1 LKTHAAA
8 VLAIAALIAAAAPAG
23 ARQGANVPGF
33 VPRNPEAGA
42 AEATLRAGDA
52 AVRAVA
58 AVPVPLPAGAV
69 QLDSTWYDLQDMGS
83 LGTRIVFAPDGRVH
97 VTWQDD
103 FCELDA
109 NGCPPNLNLPQP
121 HPQRGMAYAYRDA
134 VGTWHRLGKV
144 SDPDIRNCCVTELF
158 GGFGG
163 IDVAPDG
170 RAAVAQHMNE
180 EGCDLRGNFYLEDA
194 PGVTTWA
201 AKLTPIQSPS
211 YLFPQV
217 IALGNGSFD
226 VLAEV
231 PRGGLYDETES
242 FAVSRIASAAT
253 PFVCPTG
260 WQGGPWTTVIAPSL
274 FRDGRGAFPTIARS
288 PDGRAGVAVTDFGGN
303 VFLVESSNGTFQAG
317 TLTVRNLTGTT
328 DAMVTATDSTS
339 TQYRAYVHCH
349 LAYNDTT
356 PNVVWS
362 ELQARRSGGS
372 VVFFDHRSRIRH
384 WSPASGVA
392 TVYQVPAGVA
402 DRYDDVDQG
411 LSGPLAGFN
420 TLSVDWPQVG
430 FSPDGGE
437 TYVAWLRFTDAE
449 VDPTADLGLPGIVTG
464 IGFGDVTLA
473 VRRGAL
479 PWSAPQNLTQT
490 PSTDERFFSLAARNP
505 GGRAHLLLQASA
517 TNQAGVVI
525 IGDRGT
531 SPGNVL
537 RRIAYLER
545 PITGSLVAVD
555 PPALIPARAA
565 LTASPNPARGAVW
578 FSLPAAT
585 GGVVEVVGVDGRR
598 IARVALPAGA
608 PARWD
613 GRDERGRAV
622 PGGLYLARVEGR
634 DGPATKFLLMR

>member
-1 LKTHAAA
+1 MRLATLALLTTIVLFPEAAR
-8 VLAIAALIAAAAPAG
+8 
-23 ARQGANVPGF
+23 ARTCANVPGF
-33 VPRNPEAGA
+33 APRDPERA
-42 AEATLRAGDA
+42 AVSVDPELRAGTPALLA
-52 AVRAVA
+52 APA
-58 AVPVPLPAGAV
+58 PLPAGAV

-83 LGTRIVFAPDGRVH
+83 LGTRIVVGTDGRVH

-103 FCELDA
+103 FCELGG
-109 NGCPPNLNLPQP
+109 GCPPNLNLPQP
-121 HPQRGMAYAYRDA
+121 HPNRGMGYAYRDA
-134 VGTWHRLGKV
+134 LGAWQRLGKV
-144 SDPDIRNCCVTELF
+144 ADPDIRNCCVTELF

-163 IDVAPDG
+163 IDVTAAG

-194 PGVTTWA
+194 AGGATWA
-201 AKLTPIQSPS
+201 AQLTPIQSPS

-217 IALGNGSFD
+217 VALGNGSFD

-231 PRGGLYDETES
+231 PRGGSYDETES
-242 FAVSRIASAAT
+242 FAVSRFANGTT

-260 WQGGPWTTVIAPSL
+260 WQGGAWTSVISPAL
-274 FRDGRGAFPTIARS
+274 FRDGRGAFPVIARAS
-288 PDGRAGVAVTDFGGN
+288 NGRAGVAVTDFGGN
-303 VFLVESSNGTFQAG
+303 VFLVESSDGTFQPA
-317 TLTVRNLTGTT
+317 TLTTRNLTGTT
-328 DAMVTATDSTS
+328 DAMVTATDSSS

-349 LAYNDTT
+349 LAYNDTI

-362 ELQARRSGGS
+362 ELQARRSGTS

-384 WSPASGVA
+384 WTPAGGIT

-449 VDPTADLGLPGIVTG
+449 VDPTANMGLPGIVTG
-464 IGFGDVTLA
+464 VGFGDIALA
-473 VRRGAL
+473 RRSGGGA
-479 PWSAPQNLTQT
+479 WSAPQNLTQT
-490 PSTDERFFSLAARNP
+490 PTTDERFFSLAARNP
-505 GGRAHLLLQASA
+505 GGRAHVVLQASA
-517 TNQAGVVI
+517 TNEAGTAI

-531 SPGNVL
+531 SPGNLL

-545 PITGSLVAVD
+545 PIAGTIVAVA
-555 PPALIPARAA
+555 PPSHAPERSPLRAA
-565 LTASPNPARGAVW
+565 PNPARGSVW
-578 FSLPAAT
+578 FSLAA
-585 GGVVEVVGVDGRR
+585 GGGTVEILGVDGRR
-598 IARVALPAGA
+598 IARVALPPGA

-613 GRDERGRAV
+613 GRDERGRAA
-622 PGGLYLARVEGR
+622 PGGLYLARLEGR
-634 DGPATKFLLMR
+634 DGAAVKFLFMR